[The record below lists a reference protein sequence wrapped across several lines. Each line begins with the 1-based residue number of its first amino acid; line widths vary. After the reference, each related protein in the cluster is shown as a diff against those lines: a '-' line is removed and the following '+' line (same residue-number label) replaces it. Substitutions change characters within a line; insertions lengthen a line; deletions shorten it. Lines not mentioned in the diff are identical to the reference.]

1 MKQVLLLVGLF
12 LSLLTTGFA
21 QSQFGVKLGFYLGEV
36 KGGYEETFP
45 DLAIGGEKASVFR
58 QPQLGVW
65 WSTPFSEKIGLQ
77 AELLWVHKVWQFDEQ
92 FFILEGMTFD
102 YLSLPIAA
110 TYRVKN
116 WQFTAG
122 PEVNFL
128 LEQRFIKPIRGLN
141 EEGAFSEDF
150 ALGLG
155 LNLGVQYHVKEWII
169 GLRASRDLTTF
180 EEYMFTDINGE
191 PVNGGEY
198 YHQGLTLWVGRQ
210 LRSR

>member
-1 MKQVLLLVGLF
+1 MKQVLLLVGVF
-12 LSLLTTGFA
+12 LSLLTTSLA
-21 QSQFGVKLGFYLGEV
+21 QAQFGVKLGLYLGEV

-45 DLAIGGEKASVFR
+45 DLAVGGEKASVFR

-65 WSTPFSEKIGLQ
+65 WYTPFSEKLGLQ

-92 FFILEGMTFD
+92 LYILEGMIFD
-102 YLSLPIAA
+102 YLSLPVAA
-110 TYRVKN
+110 TYRFKN

-128 LEQRFIKPIRGLN
+128 LDQRFIKPILGFN

-155 LNLGVQYHVKEWII
+155 LNFGVQYHVKEWII

-180 EEYMFTDINGE
+180 EELRFTDLNGE
-191 PVNGGEY
+191 PIEGGKY
-198 YHQGLTLWVGRQ
+198 YHQGLTLWAGHQ